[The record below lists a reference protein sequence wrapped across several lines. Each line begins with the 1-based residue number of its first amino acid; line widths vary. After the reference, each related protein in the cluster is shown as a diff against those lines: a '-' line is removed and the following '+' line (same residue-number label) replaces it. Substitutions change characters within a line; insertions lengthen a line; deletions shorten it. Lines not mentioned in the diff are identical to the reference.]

1 MLIFQGSPP
10 FSEFRNKKILESI
23 QKIEPLITNICAQYI
38 HFVKVNKELTRTEHE
53 TLNSLLYYGLKS
65 NPVKPLFY
73 MYFITVILSVPI

>member
-38 HFVKVNKELTRTEHE
+38 HFVKVNKKLTRTEHE
-53 TLNSLLYYGLKS
+53 TLNS
-65 NPVKPLFY
+65 
-73 MYFITVILSVPI
+73 